1 MTSAIAAGY
10 AGAFRGKLLV
20 SCQAP
25 AGSALANSSVLA
37 RIAAAVVEAGAVGIR
52 AEAPDNIAAIHQAVT
67 VPIIGISKQVHSDGA
82 ILITPSLESARALV
96 SAGASMIAVECTS
109 RGQRFGALDRVVA
122 IQQELGVPVLAD
134 IATLA
139 EAEAAEA
146 AGADFILTTM
156 RGYTPETEH
165 IHDFDLEFL
174 RELCR
179 RAGAPVIAEGRIAT
193 PSQARQAIEAGAH
206 ALIIGSAIT
215 RPDLIT
221 GKFILAIGD
230 NGGEKETGV
239 AIGVDLG
246 STDTKFGLARSNGC
260 LVWQDCCPTPAM
272 AGRDALLA
280 HLGAVIDRCKRAAAT
295 QNTAPSSIGIATGG
309 WVDPVKGQVIHA
321 TGNLPHWSGTE
332 IRTVL
337 EKESGLLVAVENDAN
352 AMAVAEKRFGLAKSV
367 STFVSVTLGT
377 GVGGGC
383 YFGGRLNRGANC
395 LGNAV
400 GHIAVVPD
408 GLECNCGQRGCL
420 EMYANAA
427 ALVRYAGPPFTT
439 AAEVANGASQG
450 HAAAQAAIR
459 TYAAFLARGLA
470 VIANMIDP
478 ELIVLSG
485 GVAESSPLLV
495 EEVLT
500 CMSRLVVGWSH
511 RRFRLAVSNL
521 ARFGGVLGAS
531 AVAFDEL
538 DRRPRWRRADP

>member
-1 MTSAIAAGY
+1 MISATAAGF

-25 AGSALANSSVLA
+25 AGSALADSSVMA

-52 AEAPDNIAAIHQAVT
+52 AEAPANVAAIHQAVS
-67 VPIIGISKQVHSDGA
+67 VPIIGISKEVHSDGA

-96 SAGASMIAVECTS
+96 RAGASMIAVECTS
-109 RGQRFGALDRVVA
+109 RGQRSGALDRIAA
-122 IQQELGVPVLAD
+122 IRRELGVPVLAD
-134 IATLA
+134 IATLS

-156 RGYTPETEH
+156 RGYTPETED
-165 IHDFDLEFL
+165 IRDFDPEFV
-174 RELCR
+174 RQVSK
-179 RAGAPVIAEGRIAT
+179 RAGVPVIAEGRIAT
-193 PSQARQAIEAGAH
+193 TSQARDAFEAGAH
-206 ALIIGSAIT
+206 AIIIGSAIT

-221 GKFILAIGD
+221 RKFIFAL
-230 NGGEKETGV
+230 GGIEQETEV

-246 STDTKFGLARSNGC
+246 STNTKFGVARLNGC
-260 LVWQDCCPTPAM
+260 LLWQACCPTPAM
-272 AGRDALLA
+272 AGREALLD
-280 HLGAVIDRCKRAAAT
+280 HLGEVIEQCRSVAVR
-295 QNTAPSSIGIATGG
+295 QNTTPSGIGIATGG
-309 WVDPVKGQVIHA
+309 WVDPVKGRVIHA
-321 TGNLPHWSGTE
+321 TGNLPQWSGTE

-337 EKESGLLVAVENDAN
+337 EKQSGLPVTVENDAN

-383 YFGGRLNRGANC
+383 YIGGRLHRGANC
-395 LGNAV
+395 LGNAI
-400 GHIAVVPD
+400 GHIVVEPD
-408 GLECNCGQRGCL
+408 GLACNCGQRGCL

-439 AAEVANGASQG
+439 AAEVACSARQG
-450 HAAAQAAIR
+450 HAAAQQAIR

-470 VIANMIDP
+470 AIANVIDP

-485 GVAESSPLLV
+485 GVAESSPLLI
-495 EEVLT
+495 EEVST

-511 RRFRLAVSNL
+511 RRFRLALSNL
-521 ARFGGVLGAS
+521 AQFGGVLGAS

-538 DRRPRWRRADP
+538 DRRHREAAG